1 MRKFK
6 LILILFMSIIIGI
19 TSINTSVHASDTTKL
34 FVHYHRFD
42 SAYSPWSLWLW
53 PYEPVSG
60 DGANYSFNGE
70 DAFGKYFEFDITDS
84 VFDGASSI
92 GVIVRTSSWDKDV
105 AIDRFI
111 DLTSPNGSGEVHAY
125 IVSGD
130 STIYYDDSAV
140 DVSNR
145 AISVDFITTSTIEFE
160 TSKAVT
166 ESSVTLYADDLE
178 VDIENFVMN
187 GLTGTFN
194 IIGGAD
200 LGKSYTLKINFEDP
214 GYEPKIYS
222 VGFGGLY
229 SSNDF
234 NNVYAYDGDLGA
246 IYSEVSTTFKLWAP
260 ISENVVL
267 NLYEFGHREN
277 QTDYNMVPGT
287 NDPYETH
294 DLTYTTKGVWEVTVS
309 GDLHGV
315 YYTFDVTNG
324 SVTNEVSDPY
334 AYGAGVNGKRS
345 MVVDFDRLN
354 PDGWDSLVIPD
365 TIESYNDSIIYE
377 LHVRDYTTHSTWNG
391 TEEYRGKFL
400 GLAER
405 GTTYNGVTTGLDHI
419 IELGVTH
426 VQLLPVFDFGAA
438 VDETKLQDPSYTG
451 VKDTVFNWGYMP
463 ENFNVV
469 EGSYSTNPY
478 DGSVRINEYKQLI
491 QAFNENDIR
500 VVMDVVYNHTGKSAD
515 SNFDLIVPGY
525 YYRMTNSGSFSN
537 GSGTGNE
544 TASENYMM
552 RKFMVDSVVFWATE
566 YNIRGFRFDL
576 MKLHDVDT
584 MNAIV
589 TALHAID
596 DTILVYGE
604 PWNGGTSMLPEELS
618 AYNATL
624 DQMPGVA
631 VFNDDTR
638 DGIKGSVWTDT
649 DTGFIQGNSNV
660 DERIKLGIVGA
671 VHQVNLNLG
680 ALPKGAWAPNPNQ
693 TVNYVTAHDNNTLFD
708 KIMLSTDDLP
718 WESIQDMQK
727 QANAI
732 ILTSQGI
739 PFLYGGVEM
748 MHSKPCT
755 IIGGTAQGECDA
767 TLSFDH
773 NSYRSPD
780 STNQI
785 DWSVKAD
792 NMNVFNYYKGLI
804 ALRKSIDVFSY
815 DSKEEINNKMYF
827 FPDDRGV
834 VSYIIYDEDSPWEYT
849 YVIYNNSVVQ
859 RNMDLQGME
868 WNLVVNKDTAGTE
881 TIEVLSGSSVTVLPN
896 ETLVMYKLADGA
908 VYPPVVPVD
917 PTNDNPTYTHENPSN
932 NLYVIIGSIVGG
944 VALISGGVLFYIK
957 RPH

>member
-1 MRKFK
+1 MRKIK
-6 LILILFMSIIIGI
+6 LFLILFMSIIVGY
-19 TSINTSVHASDTTKL
+19 TSIHTNIHASDTTKL

-42 SAYSPWSLWLW
+42 GNYTPWKLWLW
-53 PYEPVSG
+53 SYEPVAG
-60 DGANYSFNGE
+60 DGNDYLFNGE
-70 DAFGKYFEFDITDS
+70 DSFGKYFEVDLINSSFKDS
-84 VFDGASSI
+84 TSI
-92 GVIVRTSSWDKDV
+92 GIIVKTSSWDKDV

-111 DLTSPNGSGEVHAY
+111 DLTNPNASGEVHAY
-125 IVSGD
+125 LVSGD
-130 STIYYDDSAV
+130 STIYYDNSAI

-145 AISVDFITTSTIEFE
+145 AESVNFITISSIEFK
-160 TSKAVT
+160 TSKVVT
-166 ESSVTLYADDLE
+166 EDFVTLYADGNE
-178 VDIENFVMN
+178 VAIKNFVMN
-187 GLTGTFN
+187 GLVGTFD

-200 LGKSYTLKINFEDP
+200 LGRSYTLKIDFEDE
-214 GYEPKIYS
+214 GYDPKIYN

-229 SSNDF
+229 ASDDF
-234 NNVYAYDGDLGA
+234 NDVYAYNGDLGA
-246 IYSEVSTTFKLWAP
+246 IYSNTSTTFKLWAP
-260 ISENVVL
+260 ISENVTL

-277 QTDYNMVPGT
+277 QVDYNSIPGT
-287 NDPYETH
+287 DDPYETH
-294 DLTYTTKGVWEVTVS
+294 PLTYTSKGVWEVTVL

-315 YYTFDVTNG
+315 YYTYSVTNG
-324 SVTNEVSDPY
+324 TVTNEVSDPY
-334 AYGAGVNGKRS
+334 AFSAGINGKRS
-345 MVVDFDRLN
+345 MVVDFERLN
-354 PDGWDSLVIPD
+354 PEGWDDLVIPD

-377 LHVRDYTTHSTWNG
+377 LHIRDFTTHPTWNG

-405 GTTYNGVTTGLDHI
+405 GTSYNGVTTGLDHI

-438 VDETKLQDPSYTG
+438 VDETRLLDPNYSG
-451 VKDTVFNWGYMP
+451 VKDTIFNWGYMP

-478 DGSVRINEYKQLI
+478 DGSVRITEYKQLI
-491 QAFNENDIR
+491 KAFNENNIR

-584 MNAIV
+584 MNAIT
-589 TALHAID
+589 TALHTID
-596 DTILVYGE
+596 ETILVYGE
-604 PWNGGTSMLPEELS
+604 PWTGGTSQLPEELS

-638 DGIKGSVWTDT
+638 DGIKGSVWTNT
-649 DTGFIQGNSNV
+649 DIGFIQGNSSV

-671 VHQVNLNLG
+671 VHQTNINLG

-708 KIMLSTDDLP
+708 KIMLSTDDLS
-718 WESIQDMQK
+718 WETIKDMQK

-755 IIGGTAQGECDA
+755 IIGGTPQGECDA
-767 TLSFDH
+767 TLSYDH

-785 DWSVKAD
+785 DWSLKAD
-792 NMNVFNYYKGLI
+792 NMDVFNYYKGLI
-804 ALRKSIDVFSY
+804 ELRKSINVFSY

-834 VSYIIYDEDSPWEYT
+834 VSYIIYDDESPWEYT
-849 YVIYNNSVVQ
+849 YVIHNNSVVQ

-868 WNLVVNKDTAGTE
+868 WNLVVDKDTAGTE
-881 TIEVLSGSSVTVLPN
+881 TIKVLTGDSVTVLPN
-896 ETLVMYKLADGA
+896 ETLVMYKLANGA
-908 VYPPVVPVD
+908 VYPPPVQIDPINYLPVD
-917 PTNDNPTYTHENPSN
+917 ASDSN
-932 NLYVIIGSIVGG
+932 NNFYIIVGSIVSG
-944 VALISGGVLFYIK
+944 VIIVSGTILFYIK

>member
-1 MRKFK
+1 VN
-6 LILILFMSIIIGI
+6 S
-19 TSINTSVHASDTTKL
+19 TVHAADTTKL
-34 FVHYHRFD
+34 YVHYHRFD
-42 SAYSPWSLWLW
+42 NAYSPWSFWLW
-53 PYEPVSG
+53 PYEPTAG
-60 DGANYSFNGE
+60 DGANYAFNGE
-70 DAFGKYFEFDITDS
+70 DTFGKYYEVDLIGSPFENST
-84 VFDGASSI
+84 SI

-105 AIDRFI
+105 AIDRYI
-111 DLTSPNGSGEVHAY
+111 DLTSPNASGEVHAY

-145 AISVDFITTSTIEFE
+145 ALSVDFLSTSTIQFE

-166 ESSVTLYADDLE
+166 VDDITLYADNA
-178 VDIENFVMN
+178 VVAIENFVMN
-187 GLTGTFN
+187 GLIGTFN

-200 LGKSYTLKINFEDP
+200 LGKTYTLEIDFNDP
-214 GYEPKIYS
+214 GYEPKTYP

-229 SSNDF
+229 SSDDF
-234 NNVYAYDGDLGA
+234 NDVYAYDGDLGA
-246 IYSEVSTTFKLWAP
+246 IYSKTSTTFKLWAP
-260 ISENVVL
+260 ISEKVVL

-277 QTDYNMVPGT
+277 EVNYEMVPGT
-287 NDPYETH
+287 NSPYDTY
-294 DLTYTTKGVWEVTVS
+294 DLTYTTKGVWEVTVQ

-315 YYTFDVTNG
+315 YYTYDVTNG
-324 SVTNEVSDPY
+324 TVTNEVSDPY
-334 AYGAGVNGKRS
+334 AKSAGVNGRRS

-354 PDGWDSLVIPD
+354 PEGWDSLATPHN
-365 TIESYNDSIIYE
+365 IESYNDAIIYE
-377 LHVRDYTTHSTWNG
+377 LHIRDFTTHSTWNG
-391 TEEYRGKFL
+391 IEEYRGKFL
-400 GLAER
+400 GLAEK

-438 VDETKLQDPSYTG
+438 VDETRLLDPSYEGT
-451 VKDTVFNWGYMP
+451 KDTVFNWGYMP

-478 DGSVRINEYKQLI
+478 DGSVRVTEYQELI
-491 QAFNENDIR
+491 KAFNENDIN
-500 VVMDVVYNHTGKSAD
+500 VVMDVVFNHTGKSAD
-515 SNFDLIVPGY
+515 SNFNLIVPGY
-525 YYRMTNSGSFSN
+525 YYRMTANDSFSN

-552 RKFMVDSVVFWATE
+552 RKFMVDSVVFWASE
-566 YNIRGFRFDL
+566 YHIRGFRFDL
-576 MKLHDVDT
+576 MKLHDIET

-589 TALHAID
+589 DALHEID

-604 PWNGGTSMLPEELS
+604 PWTGGTSMLPEELS

-660 DERIKLGIVGA
+660 DERIKLGVAGA
-671 VHQVNLNLG
+671 VHQTNLNLG

-708 KIMLSTDDLP
+708 KLMLSTSDLS
-718 WESIQDMQK
+718 WEQIKDMQK

-739 PFLYGGVEM
+739 PFLYGGVEI

-755 IIGGTAQGECDA
+755 IIGGVAQGECDA
-767 TLSFDH
+767 TLSYDH

-785 DWSVKAD
+785 DWSLKAD
-792 NMNVFNYYKGLI
+792 NMDVFNYYKGLI

-815 DSKEEINNKMYF
+815 DSKDEINNKMYF

-859 RNMDLQGME
+859 RNMDLQGMD

-881 TIEVLSGSSVTVLPN
+881 TIEVLTGSTVTVLPN

-908 VYPPVVPVD
+908 VYPPVVPD
-917 PTNDNPTYTHENPSN
+917 DIPNDFPENNPEGSSN
-932 NLYVIIGSIVGG
+932 NLFIIVGSVAGG
-944 VALISGGVLFYIK
+944 VAIIGTGVVFYTK
-957 RPH
+957 RTH